1 MLSAIA
7 AQHVSFPRNAGK
19 IDNATHLGV
28 GGVPGEGPY
37 VRLWLTI
44 QDGIIKKVGYECN
57 GCPSSIAASSM
68 VAQLATGRSMQQLS
82 LLEPSDLLL
91 ILGGLP
97 EGKEHYAELAVQ
109 ALKNVT
115 PLEHLS

>member
-7 AQHVSFPRNAGK
+7 AEHVSFPRNAGR

-44 QDGIIKKVGYECN
+44 EEGNVKQVSYECN

-68 VAQLATGRSMQQLS
+68 VAQLATGRSLQHLS
-82 LLEPSDLLL
+82 KLEPSDLLL
-91 ILGGLP
+91 LLGGLP

-109 ALKNVT
+109 ALENIT
-115 PLEHLS
+115 PLEHST